1 MFMKSLH
8 NILVT
13 HATSDDKGKECTQN
27 EQNVR
32 TIHCTTCK
40 SLGGQLHATAHA
52 TSSRGAS
59 VRFTT
64 TSRTGFGSVGR
75 VGLLLACVVLACE
88 VLASVVLATVV
99 LATVV
104 PVGRWR
110 AVGLV
115 NFGHTAMRVRRALV
129 GSARDDAGRAGAAV
143 GWYWRERGLARCGVR
158 QFGARCDAGAGARSL
173 GAR

>member
-1 MFMKSLH
+1 MLRVGRRRRPKDGLGWSSFAYTLHLNLYTVCSALKTPYIYTMFMKSLH

-40 SLGGQLHATAHA
+40 SLGGQLHATSHA

-64 TSRTGFGSVGR
+64 TSRAGFGSVGR

-99 LATVV
+99 LVSVVLATVVLVSVV

-115 NFGHTAMRVRRALV
+115 NFGTR
-129 GSARDDAGRAGAAV
+129 
-143 GWYWRERGLARCGVR
+143 
-158 QFGARCDAGAGARSL
+158 
-173 GAR
+173 

>member
-1 MFMKSLH
+1 M
-8 NILVT
+8 
-13 HATSDDKGKECTQN
+13 
-27 EQNVR
+27 
-32 TIHCTTCK
+32 
-40 SLGGQLHATAHA
+40 
-52 TSSRGAS
+52 
-59 VRFTT
+59 
-64 TSRTGFGSVGR
+64 
-75 VGLLLACVVLACE
+75 VLACE

-99 LATVV
+99 LVSVVLATVVLVSVV